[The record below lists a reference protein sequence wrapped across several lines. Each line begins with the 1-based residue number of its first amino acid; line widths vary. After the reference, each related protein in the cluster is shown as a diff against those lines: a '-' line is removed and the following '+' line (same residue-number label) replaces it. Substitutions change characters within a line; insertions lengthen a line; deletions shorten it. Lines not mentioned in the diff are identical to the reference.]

1 MSLSL
6 LPLFREFSCL
16 RNDTLHLSSPAILRT
31 MAPHIVLLSANSLI
45 AVSRKSLT
53 LLVSLTLCPVIAIHT
68 SKYNCATVFAL
79 APFIVST
86 GFRAFGECAS
96 CPAHLLDNID
106 FQLIDGSCL
115 SGSSPQLQNLDSG
128 LYLVCMLRCLYIA
141 LSISC
146 PLCLCAACEVNDER
160 IVYIIRSGSPGGALA
175 MYSFMVE

>member
-1 MSLSL
+1 MAYKRCTTFPYHLENYGASRVSSPYLPAVSWKSRRQMSLSL

-68 SKYNCATVFAL
+68 SKCNCATVFAL

-96 CPAHLLDNID
+96 CPAHLLG

-115 SGSSPQLQNLDSG
+115 SGSSPQLQSL
-128 LYLVCMLRCLYIA
+128 
-141 LSISC
+141 
-146 PLCLCAACEVNDER
+146 P
-160 IVYIIRSGSPGGALA
+160 
-175 MYSFMVE
+175 